1 MGLVHTMKGDGMADY
16 KKTAE
21 GVLAAIGGAANVAF
35 APHCVTRLRFNLAD
49 QALVDRDAVRA
60 VPGVLGEQYS
70 GEQYQVIIGPTVTHV
85 YNEVCEVG
93 GIEHQAAVDENLDSQ
108 STEAEKQPLTPA
120 RVGNAILDALTCLL
134 RAAWSS

>member
-35 APHCVTRLRFNLAD
+35 ATHCVTRLRFNLAD

-60 VPGVLGEQYS
+60 VPGVLG
-70 GEQYQVIIGPTVTHV
+70 
-85 YNEVCEVG
+85 
-93 GIEHQAAVDENLDSQ
+93 
-108 STEAEKQPLTPA
+108 
-120 RVGNAILDALTCLL
+120 
-134 RAAWSS
+134 

>member
-1 MGLVHTMKGDGMADY
+1 MADY

-35 APHCVTRLRFNLAD
+35 ATHCVTRLRFNLAD

-85 YNEVCEVG
+85 YNEVARSVASS
-93 GIEHQAAVDENLDSQ
+93 IRLL
-108 STEAEKQPLTPA
+108 STRTSIRSRRKLKSS
-120 RVGNAILDALTCLL
+120 LL
-134 RAAWSS
+134 RRRASVTPSLTR